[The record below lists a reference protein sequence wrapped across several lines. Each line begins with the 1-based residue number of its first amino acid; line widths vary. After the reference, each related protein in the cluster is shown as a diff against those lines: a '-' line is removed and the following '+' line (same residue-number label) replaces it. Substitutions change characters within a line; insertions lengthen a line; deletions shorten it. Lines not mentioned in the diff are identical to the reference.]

1 MIVFKSVDQFDRN
14 TGKKIGT
21 TRIYDHSICDYSGEI
36 IDYDNCNP
44 NEYMVDHNDNDPCF
58 GDGEGERWLYEWETK
73 EFGEDFCGHHHY
85 EMFGQ
90 VRYVFADEPDRLWEG
105 YEIFGRL
112 MKEAAEELDEI
123 YSLDHLLR
131 WSRGRMLEKV
141 IKSGKY
147 KIQDFCESEEDDY
160 ETI

>member
-1 MIVFKSVDQFDRN
+1 MIVFKTVDQFDRN

-21 TRIYDHSICDYSGEI
+21 TRIYDHSICDYSGEV
-36 IDYDNCNP
+36 IDYDSCNP
-44 NEYMVDHNDNDPCF
+44 NEYMVDHNDNDPNF
-58 GDGEGERWLYEWETK
+58 GDGDGEGWLYKYENELNPDNW
-73 EFGEDFCGHHHY
+73 GYHHH
-85 EMFGQ
+85 ELFGQ
-90 VRYVFADEPDRLWEG
+90 TRYVFSVKEDG
-105 YEIFGRL
+105 YTEVFFEL
-112 MKEAAEELDEI
+112 LEEARFEKLDV